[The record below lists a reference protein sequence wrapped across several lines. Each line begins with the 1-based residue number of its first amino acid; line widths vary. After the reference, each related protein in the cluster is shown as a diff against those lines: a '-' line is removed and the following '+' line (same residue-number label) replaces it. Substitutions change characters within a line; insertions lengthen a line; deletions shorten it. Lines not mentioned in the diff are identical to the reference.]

1 MLHRHEPARHELAF
15 QYVPDLLVRR
25 RAGESRNR
33 DGDEQRPVVRHAATS
48 FTTRSRSDA
57 PTGASGGRTGPPYSP
72 PPTASIAALTPAGP
86 SFPTTSRSSG
96 ASRSWS
102 FPAPSRSPARKAE
115 GSSRSGSHRST
126 GD

>member
-57 PTGASGGRTGPPYSP
+57 PTGASGGGPRPPQLP
-72 PPTASIAALTPAGP
+72 PPTAAPPPLNPPRPRLPTPP
-86 SFPTTSRSSG
+86 
-96 ASRSWS
+96 
-102 FPAPSRSPARKAE
+102 PARAA
-115 GSSRSGSHRST
+115 RPA
-126 GD
+126 

>member
-1 MLHRHEPARHELAF
+1 MLHRHEPARHELTF

-57 PTGASGGRTGPPYSP
+57 PTGASGGRTRPPHSP
-72 PPTASIAALTPAGP
+72 PPPASIAPLTPPGP
-86 SFPTTSRSSG
+86 SLPPTPP
-96 ASRSWS
+96 ASRASPPPRL
-102 FPAPSRSPARKAE
+102 PAPSPSPAREAA
-115 GSSRSGSHRST
+115 
-126 GD
+126 D

>member
-1 MLHRHEPARHELAF
+1 MLHRHEPARHELTF

-57 PTGASGGRTGPPYSP
+57 PTGASGGRTGPPHSP
-72 PPTASIAALTPAGP
+72 PPPASLAPLTPPGP
-86 SFPTTSRSSG
+86 GLP
-96 ASRSWS
+96 
-102 FPAPSRSPARKAE
+102 PPPPPPARRPQGRGRGAP
-115 GSSRSGSHRST
+115 RPAV
-126 GD
+126 